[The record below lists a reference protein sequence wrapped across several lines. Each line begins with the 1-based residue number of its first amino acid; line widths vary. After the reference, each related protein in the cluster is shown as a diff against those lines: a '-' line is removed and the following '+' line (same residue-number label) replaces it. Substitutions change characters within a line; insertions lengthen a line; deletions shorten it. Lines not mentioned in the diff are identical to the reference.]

1 MRADFLAPERFAVDL
16 RVDLRADFFAP
27 ERLADDFFAPDFFA
41 LERRVDF
48 LALLF
53 FIAIVSLQNWSG
65 APRDPPVDRGA
76 NGHAPNGR
84 ATAST
89 PPHSRRV

>member
-1 MRADFLAPERFAVDL
+1 MRADFLAPERFAD
-16 RVDLRADFFAP
+16 DLRAVLRAP
-27 ERLADDFFAPDFFA
+27 ERFADDFFAPDFFA

-53 FIAIVSLQNWSG
+53 FVAIVNLQNWSG
-65 APRDPPVDRGA
+65 ALRDPPVDRGA

-89 PPHSRRV
+89 RPL